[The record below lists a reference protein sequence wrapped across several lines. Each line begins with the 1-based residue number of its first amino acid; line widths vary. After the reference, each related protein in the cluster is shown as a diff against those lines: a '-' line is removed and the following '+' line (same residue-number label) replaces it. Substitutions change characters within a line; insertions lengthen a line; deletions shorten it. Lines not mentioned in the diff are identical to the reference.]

1 MKALVRVVALCA
13 FVCLTITA
21 GAAETP
27 IPPAPSQWLT
37 DNASMLKPQTVA
49 EQNARLRQYEKD
61 SGHQI
66 LVYIAPTT
74 GGVPIE
80 DWSVRAFAKWKVGR
94 KGLDDGLVL
103 FIFSKDRALH
113 IEVGYGLEQKV
124 PDILAGRIIRD
135 TIAPA
140 LKANEPDRGVTEG
153 IDKILAL
160 TGATATPAAT
170 AAASSAQT
178 GDQTAS
184 DSAPMSTIEIVL
196 IAIGILI
203 FLIILIR
210 SPATALQLLFI
221 IMSSGGRGGSYG
233 GGGGGFSGGG
243 GRSGGG
249 GASGTW

>member
-1 MKALVRVVALCA
+1 MRALVRVIALCV
-13 FVCLTITA
+13 FVCVTVA
-21 GAAETP
+21 ASVAETP
-27 IPPAPSQWLT
+27 VPPAPSQWVT
-37 DNASMLKPQTVA
+37 DSASLLQAQTVA
-49 EQNARLRQYEKD
+49 EQNARLRQYEQT

-80 DWSVRAFAKWKVGR
+80 DWAVAAFAKWKVGR

-103 FIFSKDRALH
+103 FIFPKDHALH
-113 IEVGYGLEQKV
+113 IEVGYGLEAKV
-124 PDILAGRIIRD
+124 PDVLAGRIIRD

-153 IDKILAL
+153 IDKLLAL
-160 TGATATPAAT
+160 TGNTASPAAT
-170 AAASSAQT
+170 SAASSSQS
-178 GDQTAS
+178 GNQTAS
-184 DSAPMSTIEIVL
+184 DDAPMNMIEI
-196 IAIGILI
+196 IFIGIGILI

-221 IMSSGGRGGSYG
+221 ILQSGSRGGG
-233 GGGGGFSGGG
+233 GSSGGGGFSGGG